1 MPRLVDAYIGWRYTP
16 STSSKPPAHGSLHD
30 DVSAP
35 PQEDPRLSG
44 PSTQGSR
51 CSSPAGPQGD
61 ASTGSPAPASPSNP
75 LNAPPAS
82 TGVTGECRRL
92 QHRSG
97 TPLHY
102 TLPSDTAPNTSQT
115 FSFDIDVFDI
125 LSTSSQA
132 SISSDSAL
140 SVAEALVSNGYLGS
154 TPVTPSL
161 AISLHTLELLRR
173 IRLFKAS
180 FSLEAF
186 AKLVCYYYSV
196 PYQRTVRNAISDSF
210 DIYLAILRAV
220 RKRVMGALGRESPD
234 WRVCNACPACCYKLE
249 GEPAQSFSRLFCMDG
264 NNSLKRMRP
273 LGGRKVGDDRVF
285 TDSDYYL
292 PQGFVDAYANEVHS
306 KAKQAD
312 PRPSSP
318 HVMEPDM
325 SEPRDPT
332 DGDPAVTTCTKNWK
346 AAQSDDKKR
355 SWDVF
360 EETGVFVSACRHGLI
375 LWIIDMVRSGEL
387 ARYPLATI
395 AKALDVFEHC
405 TMCGYD
411 VGCSFLAMIQRS
423 SLGKRFND
431 AGCRMCVNAFHGYS
445 HEYSCQ
451 VQHHPNC
458 IEGMGL
464 EDLETMERIFSAS
477 NQLAPV
483 IRYASAYRRRVLID
497 AFYQQWDEEKYLN
510 LGKMLF
516 DNYRQALGII
526 REQGIVVAEAMKS
539 LGLTPEDLV
548 KFAVEERAY
557 LRSLGNES
565 SQDLHQIAY
574 VEGLEELRAIS
585 TQLARATR
593 SFLAAD
599 GAPDL
604 TFLPP
609 HAGPTNYED
618 ETSRTR
624 KIETNRRYL
633 DARRKVLMLEVADL
647 EVHLGITASWQP
659 GDAEYIRVAQYVATR
674 KYQRALSNLQRL
686 VVQRLFELH
695 KMNISQT
702 GYRMRRHIA
711 KNMQTRSRA
720 LRNAIQTYNSA
731 AAALDPPRPKL
742 DWDTVS
748 HYHLLQEFELLNDT
762 RADVRDK
769 PWAQPAVRETVRR
782 ARRVAR
788 AHEEIASV
796 NLEAQR
802 VHTSIHDEERMFA
815 RILEQLRSTNDIA
828 YGAVLEYTTRRRAAS
843 AHVLT
848 SLKKLYALEGF
859 SGNPT
864 PGRRMGT
871 PPTPPFGGHGGAM
884 REPRDIAMSEATGQS
899 SGVDEA
905 EEEDLE
911 DDDVQGELTTLTDF
925 YGTLS
930 L

>member
-1 MPRLVDAYIGWRYTP
+1 MRASLIYISRRCRHRYRKQSDKRTWRQRVQRQDHHWNIVMPRLVDAFVGWRYPSTPTKPPTAASQHDGIATP
-16 STSSKPPAHGSLHD
+16 SYTTPN
-30 DVSAP
+30 
-35 PQEDPRLSG
+35 
-44 PSTQGSR
+44 
-51 CSSPAGPQGD
+51 
-61 ASTGSPAPASPSNP
+61 ASP
-75 LNAPPAS
+75 
-82 TGVTGECRRL
+82 
-92 QHRSG
+92 
-97 TPLHY
+97 
-102 TLPSDTAPNTSQT
+102 T

-125 LSTSSQA
+125 FSTSPQA
-132 SISSDSAL
+132 SVSSDSAL
-140 SVAEALVSNGYLGS
+140 SVAEALVANGYLGT

-161 AISLHTLELLRR
+161 AISLQTLELLRR

-186 AKLVCYYYSV
+186 AKLVCYYYSI
-196 PYQRTVRNAISDSF
+196 PYRRTVRNAISDAF

-220 RKRVMGALGRESPD
+220 KKRVMGALGRDSPD
-234 WRVCNACPACCYKLE
+234 WRARNGCPACCYKLE
-249 GEPAQSFSRLFCMDG
+249 GEPVQVFSRLFCMDG

-285 TDSDYYL
+285 SDSDYYL
-292 PQGFVDAYANEVHS
+292 PQGFVDGYANEVHS
-306 KAKQAD
+306 KTRQSDA
-312 PRPSSP
+312 RPSSP
-318 HVMEPDM
+318 DINGDRLDSLDVDVDIQDTGAEG
-325 SEPRDPT
+325 DPT
-332 DGDPAVTTCTKNWK
+332 DGDPTITTCTKNWK

-360 EETGVFVSACRHGLI
+360 EETGVFVSACRHGFI

-395 AKALDVFEHC
+395 AKALDVFDKR

-411 VGCSFLAMIQRS
+411 VGCSFLTTIRRS
-423 SLGKRFND
+423 SLSQRFED
-431 AGCRMCVNAFHGYS
+431 AGSRMCVNAFHGYS

-497 AFYQQWDEEKYLN
+497 AFYQQWDEEKYIN

-539 LGLTPEDLV
+539 LALKPEDLV
-548 KFAVEERAY
+548 KFAADERAY
-557 LRSLGNES
+557 LRSLGNET
-565 SQDLHQIAY
+565 SQDLHEIAY
-574 VEGLEELRAIS
+574 VEGLQELRAIS
-585 TQLARATR
+585 ANR

-604 TFLPP
+604 TFMPP
-609 HAGPTNYED
+609 HAGPTNYEA

-624 KIETNRRYL
+624 KIETSRRYL

-647 EVHLGITASWQP
+647 EVHLGITSSWQP
-659 GDAEYIRVAQYVATR
+659 GDADYIRVAQYVATR

-720 LRNAIQTYNSA
+720 LRNAIITYNIA
-731 AAALDPPRPKL
+731 ATALDPPRPKL

-802 VHTSIHDEERMFA
+802 LHTSIHDEEALFA
-815 RILEQLRSTNDIA
+815 RVLEHLRRTNDLA

-848 SLKKLYALEGF
+848 SLKTLYALEGF
-859 SGNPT
+859 SGNPM
-864 PGRRMGT
+864 PGLRVGG
-871 PPTPPFGGHGGAM
+871 PPTLPF
-884 REPRDIAMSEATGQS
+884 DDDQQAMSRQDVVMTEAVGRTG
-899 SGVDEA
+899 GMEEV
-905 EEEDLE
+905 EEEDIE
-911 DDDVQGELTTLTDF
+911 DDDVQGELTALTDF
-925 YGTLS
+925 YGTLGV
-930 L
+930 